1 MVEDQDNLESKR
13 NGQEAL
19 QRGNERE
26 RPTFT
31 LAHGNERERPT
42 YTLAWE

>member
-1 MVEDQDNLESKR
+1 MVGDLESKR

-26 RPTFT
+26 RPT
-31 LAHGNERERPT
+31 